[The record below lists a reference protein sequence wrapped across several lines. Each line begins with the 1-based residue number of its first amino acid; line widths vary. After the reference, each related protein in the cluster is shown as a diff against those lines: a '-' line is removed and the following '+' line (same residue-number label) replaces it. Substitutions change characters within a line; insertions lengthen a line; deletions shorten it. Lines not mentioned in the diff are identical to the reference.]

1 MTVGSND
8 GAEARLAHES
18 QETLTGAVR
27 GQPLWARLLKDV
39 VEQTLITE
47 NMKQILAVAAAGL
60 MMLLPYASLKA
71 QNTCDCNSK
80 QYRYIEVTGTS
91 EVEVV
96 PDEIHFI
103 IGIKEYYEEEFD
115 GVSKPED
122 YKTKVPISVIET
134 QLRNALHSIG
144 ITDSDIRTF
153 LIGKNLDITLHDF
166 TMIDKIISV
175 IDTKGVSSMRIGDM
189 SHKDILKYY
198 EQGKKYAVLAA
209 RHKAEYMAEALGEK
223 LGPVLSIVEHGGGID
238 HYTVVQNSKMRME
251 GAFGDAVAAAAP
263 AWDATIKYTYS
274 VTCRF
279 ALKGW

>member
-1 MTVGSND
+1 
-8 GAEARLAHES
+8 
-18 QETLTGAVR
+18 
-27 GQPLWARLLKDV
+27 
-39 VEQTLITE
+39 
-47 NMKQILAVAAAGL
+47 MKQILAVAAAGL

-71 QNTCDCNSK
+71 QNTCDCNSN
-80 QYRYIEVTGTS
+80 QYRYIEVIGTS
-91 EVEVV
+91 EVEIV

-134 QLRNALHSIG
+134 QLRDALHSIG
-144 ITDSDIRTF
+144 ITDEDIRTQEVGDYWRERGLDF

-175 IDTKGVSSMRIGDM
+175 IDTKGVSSMRIGEM
-189 SHKDILKYY
+189 THKDILKYQ
-198 EQGKKYAVLAA
+198 EQGKKDAVLAA
-209 RHKAEYMAEALGEK
+209 RRKAEYMAGALGEQ
-223 LGPVLSIVEHGGGID
+223 LGSVLSIKEHGGGID
-238 HYTVVQNSKMRME
+238 SYTIVQNSKLRMDSAAYGSAE
-251 GAFGDAVAAAAP
+251 AASAASASDAFR
-263 AWDATIKYTYS
+263 TIKYTYS